1 MQKANKNQQVNG
13 FGVSK
18 IYIADIMLD
27 TSLKILEWL
36 YNTCS
41 GSVTLPWAAKRGEL
55 IVIASHPPETMREA

>member
-1 MQKANKNQQVNG
+1 MQKAQSSLKAMLMYSLFFCESAPVLQNYAKGKQKKARNG

-36 YNTCS
+36 YNTC
-41 GSVTLPWAAKRGEL
+41 
-55 IVIASHPPETMREA
+55 